1 MAFVGQPT
9 VSERYLFN
17 NEGSLFSHIQHSMS
31 LILYAIPFFLALMV
45 IELVVAKKRGKALY
59 RFHDAVTSLNIGF
72 VSETIRS
79 LAKLM
84 SIVVYAL
91 LVDQVAA
98 FTWDVKNPAVWIV
111 AFFMYD
117 FFYYWAHR
125 SGHEVNL
132 LWASHV
138 VHHSSEDF
146 NLATAFRQSWT
157 NQFFYWMFYLPM
169 AIVGIPVTV
178 FAVTALMSAVYQ
190 FWVHTQLIDKM
201 GWADRVLVTPA
212 NHRVH
217 HGRNDYCIDRNYG
230 GTLILWDRM
239 FGTYAAERDAE
250 PVVYGTLKPLNSWS
264 PVWGNLKNF
273 AGIYRDARAA
283 RGWRNKLMVVF
294 APPGW
299 MPADA
304 PVDDTTPWDGSR
316 FETASTP
323 WQQRYG
329 VMATLIILVL
339 VLDLLTSASGMSMA
353 LRLTYTAAIVAST
366 ACLAR
371 LFENKP
377 GALQLETLRTLLLLG
392 PLVAGVWFHPVGPAA
407 RAVAAAALLLCL
419 WGLALQRPALRQTTT
434 SAEHA

>member
-1 MAFVGQPT
+1 
-9 VSERYLFN
+9 
-17 NEGSLFSHIQHSMS
+17 MS
-31 LILYAIPFFLALMV
+31 LILYVIPFFLTLMV
-45 IELVVAKKRGKALY
+45 IEIVVAKKRGKSVY
-59 RFHDAVTSLNIGF
+59 RFHDAITSLNIGF

-84 SIVVYAL
+84 SIAVYAL

-169 AIVGIPVTV
+169 AIAGIPVMV
-178 FAVTALMSAVYQ
+178 FAITALMSAVYQ
-190 FWVHTQLIDKM
+190 FWVHTQLINKM

-239 FGTYAAERDAE
+239 FGTFAAERDDE

-273 AGIYRDARAA
+273 AGIYRDARAT
-283 RGWRNKLMVVF
+283 RGWRNRLMVVF

-299 MPADA
+299 VPTDA
-304 PVDDTTPWDGSR
+304 PIVETNPWDGRR
-316 FETASTP
+316 FETESNR

-329 VMATLIILVL
+329 VIATVVILLL
-339 VLDLLTSASGMSMA
+339 VLDLLTSAADMPMP
-353 LRLTYTAAIVAST
+353 LRLTYTAAIAAST

-371 LFENKP
+371 LFENKH
-377 GALQLETLRTLLLLG
+377 GALRLETLRSILILV
-392 PLVAGVWFHPVGPAA
+392 PLALGVWFHPVNMTTRAA
-407 RAVAAAALLLCL
+407 GAAALLLCL
-419 WGLALQRPALRQTTT
+419 WALAMQRNTTAQANAILT
-434 SAEHA
+434 TEEQA